1 MFSGNIEMRRSV
13 VFIGNFER
21 IDRINPERL
30 FITQNM
36 LKIILWVYEK

>member
-1 MFSGNIEMRRSV
+1 MFSGNVEMRRSV

-30 FITQNM
+30 FITQNK
-36 LKIILWVYEK
+36 LKIILWVCEK